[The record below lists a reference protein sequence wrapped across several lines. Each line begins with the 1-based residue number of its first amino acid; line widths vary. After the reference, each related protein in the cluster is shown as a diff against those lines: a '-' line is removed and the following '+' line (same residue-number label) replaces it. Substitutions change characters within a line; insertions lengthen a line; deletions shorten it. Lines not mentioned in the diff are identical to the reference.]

1 VRLSEF
7 WERMEDAF
15 GAGYARSVAQD
26 QVLRSLG
33 GCTAVE
39 ALADTRDDAPTVR
52 QVWRAVCADL
62 EVPVRLR

>member
-7 WERMEDAF
+7 WERMDEAF
-15 GAGYARSVAQD
+15 GAAYSRSVAHD

-33 GCTAVE
+33 GRTVTQ
-39 ALADTRDDAPTVR
+39 ALGESGDRAMSVR

-62 EVPVRLR
+62 EVPARLR